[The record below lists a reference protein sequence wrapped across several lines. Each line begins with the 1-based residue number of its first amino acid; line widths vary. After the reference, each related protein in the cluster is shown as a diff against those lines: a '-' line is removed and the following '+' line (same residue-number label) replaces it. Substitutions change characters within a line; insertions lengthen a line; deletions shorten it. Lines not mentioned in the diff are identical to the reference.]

1 MTKRTRQVCFF
12 ILFLLT
18 HTDEQPG
25 NTGKKKRST
34 LGNPVDIDEDGLLI
48 DVDVQSIDAD
58 DTPISREDKRQD
70 VDQFFNP
77 AVVKIVSGKAKKYC
91 ICKLCP

>member
-1 MTKRTRQVCFF
+1 M
-12 ILFLLT
+12 LT
-18 HTDEQPG
+18 PTDERPG
-25 NTGKKKRST
+25 NTGKKKGSA
-34 LGNPVDIDEDGLLI
+34 LANPVDVDEDGLLI
-48 DVDVQSIDAD
+48 DIDVQSINAD

-91 ICKLCP
+91 VCKLCP